1 MSVTVARQP
10 TDGLRLVTADASSV
24 ADLSAL
30 QGSWT
35 EAQYLKLTDQ
45 CNRLIEFT
53 DGCIEILPMP
63 TYRHQAILRFLFFA
77 LFPFVRDLGGD
88 AVFAPLRLRVR
99 EGKFREPDLLLV
111 RQAGDPRCRDEYW
124 LGADLVLEVVS
135 PDDPGRDLVDK
146 RADYAEARVPEY
158 WIVNPIDETITV
170 LFLGDGGYREY
181 GVFRPGQQADSPL
194 LPGFSVDVRNTFAT
208 TLPSAQ

>member
-1 MSVTVARQP
+1 MNVTVVRPP

-24 ADLSAL
+24 ADLAAL

-63 TYRHQAILRFLFFA
+63 TYRHQVILRFLFFA

-99 EGKFREPDLLLV
+99 AGKFREPDLLLV
-111 RQAGDPRCRDEYW
+111 RRAGDPRCRDEYW

-135 PDDPGRDLVDK
+135 PDNPGRDLVDK
-146 RADYAEARVPEY
+146 RADYAEAGIPEY
-158 WIVNPIDETITV
+158 WIVNPIDETVTV
-170 LFLGDGGYREY
+170 LVLTGSEY
-181 GVFRPGQQADSPL
+181 HEHGVFRSGQQADSPL
-194 LPGFSVDVRNTFAT
+194 LPGFAVDVREAFSA
-208 TLPSAQ
+208 TLPATQ

>member
-1 MSVTVARQP
+1 MNVTVARQP

-35 EAQYLKLTDQ
+35 ESQYLKLTDQ

-63 TYRHQAILRFLFFA
+63 TYRHQVILRFLFFA

-111 RQAGDPRCRDEYW
+111 RHAGDPRCRDEYW

-170 LFLGDGGYREY
+170 LVVGDGGYREH

-194 LPGFSVDVRNTFAT
+194 LPGFSVNVRETFAT
-208 TLPSAQ
+208 IPPTAQ

>member
-1 MSVTVARQP
+1 MDVTVASP
-10 TDGLRLVTADASSV
+10 PDEGLRLITADASSV

-35 EAQYLKLTDQ
+35 EAQYLKLTGH

-53 DGCIEILPMP
+53 DGRLEILPMP
-63 TYRHQAILRFLFFA
+63 TQRHQAISRYLFLAMLAVLR
-77 LFPFVRDLGGD
+77 DSGGD
-88 AVFAPLRLRVR
+88 VFYAPLRLRVR
-99 EGKFREPDLLLV
+99 AGKFREPDLLLV

-194 LPGFSVDVRNTFAT
+194 LPGFSVDVREAFSA
-208 TLPSAQ
+208 TLPAT

>member
-1 MSVTVARQP
+1 MDVTVASP
-10 TDGLRLVTADASSV
+10 PDEGLRLITADASSV

-35 EAQYLKLTDQ
+35 EAQYLKLTGH

-53 DGCIEILPMP
+53 DGRLEILPMP
-63 TYRHQAILRFLFFA
+63 TQRHQAISRYLFLAMLVVLR
-77 LFPFVRDLGGD
+77 DSGGD
-88 AVFAPLRLRVR
+88 VFYAPLRLRVR
-99 EGKFREPDLLLV
+99 AGKFREPDLLLV

-194 LPGFSVDVRNTFAT
+194 LPGFSVDVREAFSA
-208 TLPSAQ
+208 TLPAT

>member
-1 MSVTVARQP
+1 MDVTVARPP
-10 TDGLRLVTADASSV
+10 TDGLRIVTADASSV

-35 EAQYLKLTDQ
+35 EAQYLKLTNH

-53 DGCIEILPMP
+53 DGRIEILPMP
-63 TYRHQAILRFLFFA
+63 TYRHQTILRLLFLA

-99 EGKFREPDLLLV
+99 AGKFREPDLLLV
-111 RQAGDPRCRDEYW
+111 RRAGDPRCRDDYW
-124 LGADLVLEVVS
+124 LGADMVLEVVS
-135 PDDPGRDLVDK
+135 PDNPNRDLVDK
-146 RADYAEARVPEY
+146 RTDYAEAHIPEY
-158 WIVNPIDETITV
+158 WIVNPLDETITV
-170 LFLGDGGYREY
+170 LVLAAGAYREH

-194 LPGFSVDVRNTFAT
+194 LPGFSVDVRNTFST
-208 TLPSAQ
+208 TLPTAQ

>member
-1 MSVTVARQP
+1 MDVTVASP
-10 TDGLRLVTADASSV
+10 PDEGLQLVTTDASSV

-35 EAQYLKLTDQ
+35 EAQYLKLTGH

-53 DGCIEILPMP
+53 EGRLEILPIP
-63 TYRHQAILRFLFFA
+63 TYRHQVISRFLFLA
-77 LFPFVRDLGGD
+77 LLPAVRDVGGD
-88 AVFAPLRLRVR
+88 LFFAPLRLRVR
-99 EGKFREPDLLLV
+99 AGKFREPDLLLV
-111 RQAGDPRCRDEYW
+111 RRAGDPRCRDDYW

-135 PDDPGRDLVDK
+135 PDDPGRDLVEK
-146 RADYAEARVPEY
+146 RADYAEAGIPEY

-170 LFLGDGGYREY
+170 LVLGDGEYREH

-194 LPGFSVDVRNTFAT
+194 LPGFSVNVCDTFST
-208 TLPSAQ
+208 TLPTAQ